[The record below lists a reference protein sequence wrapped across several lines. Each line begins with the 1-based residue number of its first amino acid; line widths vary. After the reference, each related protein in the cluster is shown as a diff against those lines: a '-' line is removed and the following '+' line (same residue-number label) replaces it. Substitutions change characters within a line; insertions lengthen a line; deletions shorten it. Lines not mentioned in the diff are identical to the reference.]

1 MDNTLKHMSHTEQ
14 MQSSLFPL
22 KTSWHLSH
30 AMKKCLVANFNEQA
44 SDAYAYVWM
53 VQGSLD
59 ILEYWLSM
67 ATTPITALLL
77 HLGQA
82 LVYLKAS
89 RP

>member
-1 MDNTLKHMSHTEQ
+1 MDNTLKHMSYTEQ
-14 MQSSLFPL
+14 MQGSLFPL

-30 AMKKCLVANFNEQA
+30 AMKECQVANFHGQA

-53 VQGSLD
+53 VQGILD

-67 ATTPITALLL
+67 VTTPIHVLSLQ
-77 HLGQA
+77 LGQA
-82 LVYLKAS
+82 IVYLHAS